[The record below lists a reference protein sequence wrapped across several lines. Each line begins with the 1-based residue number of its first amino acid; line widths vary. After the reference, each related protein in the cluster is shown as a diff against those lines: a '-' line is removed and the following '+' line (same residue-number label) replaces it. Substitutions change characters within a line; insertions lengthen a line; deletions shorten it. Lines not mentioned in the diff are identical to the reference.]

1 MRGAFGVERAR
12 HLKDVRHVL
21 QAARTDAVGALLVFL
36 HLLERDLERLAQLLL
51 AHAEHLPAHPQPA
64 AYVLVDRI
72 WRLHGLSCDRVVV
85 THSTVFSCR
94 FAEVLAFPRFRGIFF
109 RYSFA
114 KATDCGTTPGG
125 DTRDCA
131 ALATLNSAEN
141 MKR

>member
-1 MRGAFGVERAR
+1 MRRALEEERHR

-72 WRLHGLSCDRVVV
+72 WRLHGVSCDGVVM

-94 FAEVLAFPRFRGIFF
+94 FAEVLAFQRSGAFF
-109 RYSFA
+109 F
-114 KATDCGTTPGG
+114 
-125 DTRDCA
+125 DTAWR
-131 ALATLNSAEN
+131 
-141 MKR
+141 